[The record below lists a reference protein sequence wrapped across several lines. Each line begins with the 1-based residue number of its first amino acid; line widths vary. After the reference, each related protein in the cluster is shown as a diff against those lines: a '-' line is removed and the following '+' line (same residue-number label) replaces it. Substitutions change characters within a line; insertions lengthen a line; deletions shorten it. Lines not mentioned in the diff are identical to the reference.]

1 MDTQAFEHDRLELFR
16 KAGFAGQS
24 IWLDDAASGCRTYAV
39 TRDQGPCPTL
49 LIHGGIAD
57 VSVWYRLAAHLT
69 GPVVIVDR
77 PGHGLTTDIDYAG
90 LDYRQ
95 HAADWLKGVVDA
107 LGVEQVDV
115 VGNSMGGYFSI
126 AFALAHPGRVRRLV
140 LAGAPAGLDR
150 PLPIF
155 LRLWGRPFTGP
166 MISRMMGRMR
176 EPQQMRDQVF
186 RSMCT
191 HPERI
196 SDDALRV
203 MLAAGTRPG
212 WHAMIR
218 SMLRAV
224 SDLGGWRP
232 ALSLR
237 EPMTQLAVPT
247 LFAWGDRDSFA
258 PPSSGHDLAARMPAA
273 RVDVL
278 DDAGHLPQLDQP
290 EALARSIA
298 SFFHA
303 HRTAAA

>member
-24 IWLDDAASGCRTYAV
+24 TWFDDAALGCRTYAI

-57 VSVWYRLAAHLT
+57 ASVWYRLAAHLT

-77 PGHGLTTDIDYAG
+77 PGHGLTTNIDYTG

-95 HAADWLKGVVDA
+95 HAVDWVKGVVDA
-107 LGVEQVDV
+107 LGVEQVDL

-140 LAGAPAGLDR
+140 LAGAPAGIDR
-150 PLPIF
+150 QLPAF
-155 LRLWGRPFTGP
+155 LRLWGRPITGAL
-166 MISRMMGRMR
+166 ISWMMKRVR
-176 EPQQMRDQVF
+176 EPQQMRDRVF

-203 MLAAGTRPG
+203 KLAAGTRPG

-218 SMLRAV
+218 SMIRAI

-237 EPMTQLAVPT
+237 EPMTQLAIPT

-273 RVDVL
+273 RVEIL

-290 EALARSIA
+290 EALARSIEGFLRA
-298 SFFHA
+298 
-303 HRTAAA
+303 RRPAAA